1 MRSVGREAGEGH
13 IIEGFEFRA
22 RILGFISLWTMGTA
36 ESFFC
41 LDMAYRKQYIFLHG
55 QGT

>member
-1 MRSVGREAGEGH
+1 MGSVGREAGEGH